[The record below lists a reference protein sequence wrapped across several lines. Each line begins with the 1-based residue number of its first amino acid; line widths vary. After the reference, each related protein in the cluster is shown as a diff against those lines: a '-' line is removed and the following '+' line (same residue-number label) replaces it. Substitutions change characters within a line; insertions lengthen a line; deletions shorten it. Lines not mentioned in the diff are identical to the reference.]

1 MERSTRSSLL
11 QNGQL
16 VGTRPGAADAI
27 PKNYLNRSQATI
39 TPTGTT
45 SGIFMTTSESVLE
58 EELISKLKD
67 LKYVYREDICDRAT
81 LEENFREKFEQLNCV
96 KLSDEEFARLLEEI
110 VTPDVFTAAQTLRR
124 RNSFSRED
132 GTPLNYTL
140 VNIDDW
146 CKNTYEVVNQVRINT
161 DYSHH
166 RFDVMLLINGV
177 PVVDIELKTLGIN
190 PRRAIEQIVDYK
202 NDPGNGFVRTLL
214 CFMQV
219 FVVSNRDSTYYFA
232 NNNARHF
239 NFNADERF
247 LPVYQHARS
256 DNTRITGL
264 HEFSE
269 TFLSK
274 CTLGQM
280 IGRYMVLV
288 ASEQKLLMMRPYQIY
303 AVKNIVKCIEENRG
317 NGYVWHTTGSGKT
330 LTSFKASTLLK
341 ANPAIEKCLFVVD
354 RKDLDRQTRE
364 EFNRFQEGCVEANT
378 NTHTLVQRL
387 ISDEASDKVIVCT
400 IQKLGLALDENSKR
414 NKGREKRG
422 QVTYTDQ
429 LEALRD
435 KRMVFIFDE
444 CHRSQFGD
452 NHQAIKEFFPKAQ
465 LFGFTGTPI
474 FEANASYKQISGEEK
489 TLKTTQDLFQQ
500 SLHEYTITH
509 AIEDCNVLRF
519 HVDYYKSDGENPPK
533 QGEILTKRAIVDAIL
548 VKHDMATAGRKFNAI
563 LATASISDA
572 IEYHRLFEQAQA
584 EMQRA
589 DSTFVPLNI
598 AAVFSPPG
606 DVSADVKQIQEDL
619 PQELED
625 NKKEPDAKK
634 LALQAII
641 ASYNSSFGTNFRIEE
656 FDLYYQDVQQRIK
669 DQQWS
674 ESDLR
679 KANPSALEHK
689 IDITIV
695 VDMLLTGFD
704 SKYLNTLYVDKNLKH
719 HGLIQ
724 AFSRTNR
731 VLNDTKPYGHI
742 LDFRGQQNAVDD
754 AIALFSGAKSD
765 KAREIWLVDKAP
777 TVINNLK
784 SAKQALQSFMHAH
797 GLSGKPEDIANL
809 KGDDA
814 RIGFVKAF
822 KEVQKLQTQL
832 DQYTDLTSEQEKT
845 IQTILPKDELN
856 AFRGQYLETAQ
867 RLRSQRAK
875 PGADKN
881 EELDRIDFEF
891 VLFASATIDYDYI
904 MKLIADFSTKKP
916 GKATMTREQLIGL
929 IAADSKFIDEREDIT
944 EFVMCLKAG
953 EGLQEPAIRSGYQQF
968 KAAKASRELVEL
980 SGKYGLPEDVLQ
992 VFVDNIL
999 AHRIFDGQQ
1008 LTELL
1013 APLKLGWKARTQKEL
1028 ALMAELVPLLKK
1040 RAGGREISGLQAYED

>member
-1 MERSTRSSLL
+1 
-11 QNGQL
+11 
-16 VGTRPGAADAI
+16 
-27 PKNYLNRSQATI
+27 
-39 TPTGTT
+39 
-45 SGIFMTTSESVLE
+45 MTTSECELE
-58 EELISKLKD
+58 KELISKRKE
-67 LKYVYREDICDRAT
+67 LKYAYREDIHDRAT
-81 LEENFREKFEQLNCV
+81 LEANFREKFQQLNCV
-96 KLSDEEFARLLEEI
+96 KLSDEEFTRLLEEI
-110 VTPDVFTAAQTLRR
+110 VTPDVFTAAQTLRC
-124 RNSFSRED
+124 RNSFTRED

-146 CKNTYEVVNQVRINT
+146 CKNTFEVVNQLRINT

-166 RFDVMLLINGV
+166 RFDVVLLINGV
-177 PVVDIELKTLGIN
+177 PAVNIELKTLGIN

-202 NDPGNGFVRTLL
+202 NDPGNGFMRTLL

-247 LPVYQHARS
+247 LPIYQYATP

-264 HEFSE
+264 DEFSE
-269 TFLSK
+269 AFLAK
-274 CTLGQM
+274 CALGQM
-280 IGRYMVLV
+280 ISRYMVLV

-317 NGYVWHTTGSGKT
+317 NGYIWHTTGSGKT

-341 ANPAIEKCLFVVD
+341 GNQAIEKCLFVVD

-378 NTHTLVQRL
+378 NTGTLVQRL
-387 ISDEASDKVIVCT
+387 ISDDASDKVIVCT

-414 NKGREKRG
+414 NKSREKRG
-422 QVTYTDQ
+422 LATYTDQ
-429 LEALRD
+429 LAGMRD
-435 KRMVFIFDE
+435 KRIVFIFDE

-489 TLKTTQDLFQQ
+489 TLRTTQDLFQQ

-509 AIEDCNVLRF
+509 AIEDRNVLRF
-519 HVDYYKSDGENPPK
+519 HVDYYKPDGKNPPK
-533 QGEILTKRAIVDAIL
+533 HGEMLAKRAVVDAVL
-548 VKHDMATAGRKFNAI
+548 AKHDAATGGRKFNAI
-563 LATASISDA
+563 LATASINDA
-572 IEYHRLFEQAQA
+572 IEYHALFEQAQA
-584 EMQRA
+584 EKHLA
-589 DSTFVPLNI
+589 DPAFVPLNI

-619 PQELED
+619 P
-625 NKKEPDAKK
+625 KEPDAKK
-634 LALQAII
+634 AALQAII
-641 ASYNSSFGTNFRIEE
+641 ASYNTRFGTNHRIEE

-669 DQQWS
+669 DQQWP
-674 ESDLR
+674 EADLR
-679 KANPSALEHK
+679 KANPSAAQHK

-742 LDFRGQQNAVDD
+742 LDFRGQQSAVDD
-754 AIALFSGAKSD
+754 AIALFSGAKAD

-777 TVINNLK
+777 VVIDKLK
-784 SAKQALQSFMHAH
+784 VAKQALQSFMQAH

-809 KGDDA
+809 RGDDA
-814 RIGFVKAF
+814 RIGFVKTF

-832 DQYTDLTSEQEKT
+832 DQYTDLTPEQAET
-845 IQTILPKDELN
+845 IRTILPIDELN

-867 RLRSQRAK
+867 RLRAQQAK
-875 PGADKN
+875 PGN
-881 EELDRIDFEF
+881 EKSEEVDRLDFEL

-916 GKATMTREQLIGL
+916 GKATMSREQLIGL

-944 EFVMCLKAG
+944 EYVMRLKAG
-953 EGLQEPAIRSGYQQF
+953 EGLQEPAIRAGYQQF
-968 KAAKASRELVEL
+968 KAAKAARELAEL
-980 SGKYGLPEDVLQ
+980 SAKHGLPAEELQ
-992 VFVDNIL
+992 AFVDAIL
-999 AHRIFDGQQ
+999 ARRIFDGEQ

-1013 APLKLGWKARTQKEL
+1013 APLELGWKARTHKEL
-1028 ALMAELVPLLKK
+1028 ALMTELVPLLKK